1 MPREGGKEVK
11 QIPRL
16 LCALVL
22 MVTASYGQVLRQG
35 DTEAIV
41 APLGIPCE
49 PGDQIFGLFTCP
61 PIEQQGVLVHVRS
74 DDWRTGSHE
83 EYAVTLTYR
92 TAAGERRTAT
102 ATAKRER
109 DFGKEWDDGWRAV
122 GFNVGRM
129 ATGPLL
135 GISVESVAISK
146 VAKPVVITVGAS
158 MFGEPNA
165 PPAK

>member
-1 MPREGGKEVK
+1 
-11 QIPRL
+11 
-16 LCALVL
+16 
-22 MVTASYGQVLRQG
+22 MVITILTILATVSRGEVLRQG

-49 PGDQIFGLFTCP
+49 SGDLIFGLFSCP
-61 PIEQQGVLVHVRS
+61 PVEQQGVLVHVRS

-83 EYAVTLTYR
+83 EYAVTIIYR

-109 DFGKEWDDGWRAV
+109 SFGKEWDDGWRAV

-129 ATGPLL
+129 ATGPLS
-135 GISVESVAISK
+135 GITVESVAVSK

-158 MFGEPNA
+158 TFGEPNA